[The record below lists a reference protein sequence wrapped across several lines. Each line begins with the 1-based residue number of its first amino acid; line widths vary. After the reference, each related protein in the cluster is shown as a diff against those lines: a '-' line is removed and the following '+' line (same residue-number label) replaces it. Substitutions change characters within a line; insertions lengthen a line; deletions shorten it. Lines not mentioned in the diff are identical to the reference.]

1 MRQISDLDIK
11 LLKVFVAIVE
21 SGGFAAAQARLNS
34 APSTLSE
41 QIKDLEFRAGFT
53 VCLRGRRG
61 FKLTKQG
68 EQLYDAAVELFDTL
82 ELFKNKVAVIGG
94 RNSGQLA
101 VGLVDSMVTSPHMP
115 MSAVIRRFEKAMP
128 DVRVN
133 LIVEPPPELEIA
145 VLEGRVDLAI
155 GPYPGERKGIDY
167 LSLYRE
173 RETLFCGPGN
183 ELFAR
188 APANISDADLA
199 TATFV
204 ACGYPSQADT
214 SRFRPIMFVHNMEA
228 LLMLLLSGGY
238 VGYLPTHLARS
249 WVEKDSLRPILPDSH
264 SFDARFYV
272 LTKKV
277 VVQDPV
283 RKAFMKAVV
292 DVCKEKAAQLE
303 QLGA

>member
-1 MRQISDLDIK
+1 MRQVSDLDIK
-11 LLKVFVAIVE
+11 LLKVFAAIVE
-21 SGGFAAAQARLNS
+21 SGGFTAAQTRLNS

-68 EQLYDAAVELFDTL
+68 EQLYQSAVELFDSL

-94 RNSGQLA
+94 RNSGQLT
-101 VGLVDSMVTSPHMP
+101 VGLVDSMVTSPQMP

-155 GPYPGERKGIDY
+155 GPYPGKRKGIDY
-167 LSLYRE
+167 LSLYSE
-173 RETLFCGPGN
+173 RETLFCGLGN
-183 ELFAR
+183 ELFVR
-188 APANISDADLA
+188 PAADITDTDLA
-199 TATFV
+199 AATFV

-214 SRFRPIMFVHNMEA
+214 SRFRPSVFVHNMEA

-249 WVEKDSLRPILPDSH
+249 WVEKGSLRPILPDSC

-277 VVQDPV
+277 AVQDPV
-283 RKAFMKAVV
+283 RRAFMKAVV
-292 DVCKEKAAQLE
+292 DVCKDKTVQPQTLKA
-303 QLGA
+303 